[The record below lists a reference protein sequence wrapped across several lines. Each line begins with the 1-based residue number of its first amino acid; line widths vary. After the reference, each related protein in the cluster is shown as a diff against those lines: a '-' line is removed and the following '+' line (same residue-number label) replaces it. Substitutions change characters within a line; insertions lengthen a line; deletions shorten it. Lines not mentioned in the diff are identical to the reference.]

1 MKDTKKTM
9 QNRIITSK
17 GTFLFVEVPD
27 DVTNFIVEEFHI
39 NRTSLSFVSEK
50 EDLQYIINLYGICSK
65 IATTKDITEV
75 QAESIVD
82 SDETEGSD
90 IFGIRLRYYIDYNNK
105 ENILIEEAKESLQS
119 LLEAHG
125 LDNTKNYLILKKL
138 NDSN

>member
-39 NRTSLSFVSEK
+39 NRTRLSFVSEK

-65 IATTKDITEV
+65 IATTRDITEE
-75 QAESIVD
+75 QAESIVEFKPNRD
-82 SDETEGSD
+82 SNYN
-90 IFGIRLRYYIDYNNK
+90 LYKNYNN
-105 ENILIEEAKESLQS
+105 NGFVFGSAKESLQA
-119 LLEAHG
+119 LIQANG
-125 LDNTKNYLILKKL
+125 LDINKNYLILKQL
-138 NDSN
+138 